1 MDSERYRQIKELF
14 NSAVEL
20 AEKDRESFLS
30 ENCQDADLRAEI
42 EEMLSFATEDGEDDT
57 LEQNAFELLSNV
69 NQNKTPEKIGNY
81 KILREIGRGGMGAVY
96 EAVRET
102 DNFKQRVALKVIKRG
117 MDTDA
122 ILSRF
127 RHEQKILSSLEHP
140 FIARFLDGGMTDD
153 GLPFY
158 AMEYVE
164 GTFIDDYCH
173 KKELSIEAKL
183 KLFRQV
189 CAAVQYA
196 HQNLVI
202 HRDLKPSNILVTGDE
217 SIKLLDFGIGKIL
230 TPESEAGIGTATE
243 LGMMTPAYASPEQ
256 IRGERIGTASD
267 IYSLGVILYEL
278 LTGQKPYR
286 LKSRNRGEME
296 QAILESEPVKPS
308 SVVSGRWSV
317 GTTKIKEPL
326 TTSYEQTANPK
337 SKIQNL
343 KSLKGD
349 LDTIIL
355 KSLRKESSAR
365 YNSAQEFSEDIRRYL
380 EGLPISARPATFS
393 YRAAKFVRRNRAGV
407 FAAAFILLSLLS
419 GITIAVWQA
428 VRAERQRILAEKR
441 FAEVRQIANNVVFK
455 YTDAITNLPN
465 SSEVRE
471 MLLKDASAYLDNL
484 AQDAKNDIEL
494 QSELA
499 AAYIKLSDLQGAPYG
514 GSLGNVEKALENMRK
529 AVAIEEEILA
539 QTPNDKAVKLKLAQT
554 YQKFGNLNYIQL
566 DADETRAIYRK
577 AENLLNELLKAE
589 PANTELLTQLA
600 RLQMQ
605 VGSLYSES
613 RLDMETAR
621 ATMRQAYENTEKL
634 TILKPDD
641 TSALST
647 FAAVNG
653 RLGNLLGHPELSE
666 LGDLQGALEK
676 FQKQLEIRR
685 AILQKEPENLQQR
698 RQLTVS
704 LMYLGDILAEQGKIG
719 EAMENY
725 EEARKMGEELFKRDA
740 NDFFS
745 RAGVTYT
752 LSKSGRVLA
761 KNGHFAEGVERLREA
776 SRQQEEFLAEKKND
790 AVIKNSY
797 VTHLLYFGTILSD
810 ANRLDEAG
818 KVLRRGIEIYGE
830 LQTEAKGF
838 EVIEINGTA
847 LYAALGIVQSKK
859 AETAPN
865 ERAKLLPEARANLEK
880 GLTKL
885 RELENRNVLFVSLKK
900 IREQGEHELRK
911 FE

>member
-20 AEKDRESFLS
+20 DEKDRESFLS
-30 ENCQDADLRAEI
+30 ANCDDAELRAEV
-42 EEMLSFATEDGEDDT
+42 EKMLSFATEDEADDT
-57 LEQNAFELLSNV
+57 LEQNAFEILSNI
-69 NQNKTPEKIGNY
+69 NPDKIPERIGNY

-140 FIARFLDGGMTDD
+140 NIARFLDGGMTTD

-164 GTFIDDYCH
+164 GTFIDDYCNE
-173 KKELSIEAKL
+173 KELSIETKL

-202 HRDLKPSNILVTGDE
+202 HRDLKPSNILVTEDE

-230 TPESEAGIGTATE
+230 TPESESEIGTATE
-243 LGMMTPAYASPEQ
+243 YGMMTPAYASPEQ

-286 LKSRNRGEME
+286 LKSKNRGEME
-296 QAILESEPVKPS
+296 LAILESEPVKPS
-308 SVVSGRWSV
+308 SAV
-317 GTTKIKEPL
+317 GKTKINEPR
-326 TTSYEQTANPK
+326 TTNYEQNTNPK

-355 KSLRKESSAR
+355 KSLRKETTAR

-393 YRAAKFVRRNRAGV
+393 YRAAKFIKRNRVGV
-407 FAAAFILLSLLS
+407 FAASFVLLSLLT
-419 GITIAVWQA
+419 GITVAVWQA
-428 VRAERQRILAEKR
+428 VRAERQRVLAEKR
-441 FAEVRQIANNVVFK
+441 FTEVRQIANNVVFK

-484 AQDAKNDIEL
+484 AQDAKNDIAL

-539 QTPNDKAVKLKLAQT
+539 QTPNDKDVKLKLAQT

-566 DADETRAIYRK
+566 NADETRAIYRK
-577 AENLLNELLKAE
+577 AENLLNDLLKAE
-589 PANTELLTQLA
+589 PENTELLTQLA

-621 ATMRQAYENTEKL
+621 ATMRRAYENTEKL
-634 TILKPDD
+634 ANLKPDD
-641 TSALST
+641 TAALST

-653 RLGNLLGHPELSE
+653 RLGNLLGHSELSE
-666 LGDLQGALEK
+666 LNDLQGAFEK

-685 AILQKEPENLQQR
+685 TILQKEPENLQQR

-704 LMYLGDILAEQGKIG
+704 LIYLADILAEQGKID
-719 EAMENY
+719 EALANY
-725 EEARKMGEELFKRDA
+725 EEGRKVSEELFKRDA

-745 RAGVTYT
+745 RAGVTYS

-761 KNGHFAEGVERLREA
+761 KNGRFAEGVERLREA

-797 VTHLLYFGTILSD
+797 ATHLLYFGTILSD
-810 ANRLDEAG
+810 ANQLDEAE
-818 KVLRRGIEIYGE
+818 KVLRRGLELYGE

-838 EVIEINGTA
+838 EVIEINGMG
-847 LYAALGIVQSKK
+847 LYTALGIVQSKK
-859 AETAPN
+859 AEAQPN
-865 ERAKLLPEARANLEK
+865 ERAKLLSEAKSNLEK

-885 RELENRNVLFVSLKK
+885 RELQSRNVLFVSLKN
-900 IREQGEHELRK
+900 IYEQGESELRK
-911 FE
+911 IK